1 MSRRAIAGLL
11 WLGCLGTAGWAGEPA
26 ATHDGES
33 IYRWGVLP
41 SGLPL
46 EGIRPSSGVGLKG
59 ADAACVNCHRRSGL
73 GASEGAVTIPPI
85 TGEYLF
91 HTRQATV
98 DEPVLHYVENM
109 HGNRDPYT
117 DATLARAIREGVDS
131 QGRPLSGLM
140 PRFALG
146 DRDMAV
152 MIAYLKKL
160 GARRAPGVTPT
171 LLHFATIVTP
181 EADPAKRRG
190 MLDVL
195 AQYFTDKNAF
205 PFGPSP
211 QMHASGK
218 TMYAKS
224 MYVANRRW
232 QLNVWEL
239 SGPADGW
246 RAQLDKDFARE
257 PVMAVL
263 SGVGGVHWAP
273 VHDFCEQRQI
283 PCLFP
288 NVEVPDVADGDFY
301 SLYLSKGVL
310 LEAEIVARRISDSL
324 KDRPGGAVRQVY
336 RAGDSGAP
344 AARALATALQGTG
357 LDVQSEVLSPGQLG
371 QGVSAAV
378 RRAAKADALVLWL
391 RPADLA
397 AVDAAPEVPTD
408 VYVSGLMGGL
418 EHAPLPASWRARARM
433 AYPFDLPDRRIVR
446 VDYPRGWFSFRHIP
460 VVAEQVQAD
469 TYLACGVLAETLN
482 HMADVMESDY
492 LVERIQEILDHRILT
507 GYYPRLTLATG
518 QSVAS
523 KGGFLV
529 KFTNASS
536 TAVMPDGDW
545 IVP

>member
-1 MSRRAIAGLL
+1 
-11 WLGCLGTAGWAGEPA
+11 
-26 ATHDGES
+26 
-33 IYRWGVLP
+33 
-41 SGLPL
+41 
-46 EGIRPSSGVGLKG
+46 
-59 ADAACVNCHRRSGL
+59 
-73 GASEGAVTIPPI
+73 
-85 TGEYLF
+85 
-91 HTRQATV
+91 
-98 DEPVLHYVENM
+98 
-109 HGNRDPYT
+109 
-117 DATLARAIREGVDS
+117 
-131 QGRPLSGLM
+131 
-140 PRFALG
+140 
-146 DRDMAV
+146 
-152 MIAYLKKL
+152 
-160 GARRAPGVTPT
+160 
-171 LLHFATIVTP
+171 
-181 EADPAKRRG
+181 
-190 MLDVL
+190 
-195 AQYFTDKNAF
+195 
-205 PFGPSP
+205 
-211 QMHASGK
+211 
-218 TMYAKS
+218 
-224 MYVANRRW
+224 
-232 QLNVWEL
+232 
-239 SGPADGW
+239 
-246 RAQLDKDFARE
+246 
-257 PVMAVL
+257 VL

-446 VDYPRGWFSFRHIP
+446 LDYPRGWFSFRHIP

-482 HMADVMESDY
+482 HMADVMEPDY

-529 KFTNASS
+529 KFTDASS
-536 TAVMPDGDW
+536 TAVRPDGEW